1 MRAPRHQAEQ
11 PCFSARTFID
21 SVNNVQVALPPAS
34 ESHHGSNEATS
45 RSRSERNRA
54 HARSSTLAHLQPWAR
69 KTAFDHFSPPRQLTA
84 LKVAEYHVKRN
95 CITSIHRLRRE
106 TRPSPR
112 YDHGSAFRGKLSL
125 STTNV
130 QKLDFYPNKG
140 PSVRDA
146 SGTHGA

>member
-21 SVNNVQVALPPAS
+21 SVNNVRVALPPAS

-54 HARSSTLAHLQPWAR
+54 HARSSTSAHLQPWAWR
-69 KTAFDHFSPPRQLTA
+69 AAIDHFSPPTQLTA
-84 LKVAEYHVKRN
+84 LKVAEYHVKRI
-95 CITSIHRLRRE
+95 CTAFIHRLRRE

-125 STTNV
+125 TPTNVV
-130 QKLDFYPNKG
+130 QKLDFYPNKC
-140 PSVRDA
+140 PSVYILRR
-146 SGTHGA
+146 GR